1 MSLISLLIALA
12 AERYLSSSFWQFNT
26 YYQRYMQFVRRT
38 HLLES
43 RMLSALGT
51 LSLILLPVAA
61 VYALLW
67 LIDDSLLHL
76 IFSTVILII
85 CFGCIKTRGSYKKY
99 LMAAYRGEQSSCE
112 LMHEQLRCDKNLPEM
127 GFGQTLVWL
136 NYRYYLAIMLFF
148 IFLGAPGVVFYRLV
162 ATLAENPGDEK
173 IKAESGE
180 SDGEQQHMV
189 QQESNDEEKAEQ
201 SVEPKD
207 AADAEERA
215 DDTIELSSEA
225 QASTDKVETQTR
237 QVPIQDVSGPCQQFL
252 FWLDWIPVRL
262 TSFGYMLVGHF
273 SKALPVWLESLFDF
287 SKQPGAILV
296 DVAQKSEDLMVD
308 SEDCTAEPCL
318 LVRLAKR
325 NLLLLLAI
333 ISVLTLSGVIS

>member
-26 YYQRYMQFVRRT
+26 YYQRYTRFIQRT
-38 HLLES
+38 RLLES
-43 RMLSALGT
+43 GLLSVLGT
-51 LSLILLPVAA
+51 LMLIFLPVAA
-61 VYALLW
+61 VYGLLW

-76 IFSTVILII
+76 IFSTVILIV
-85 CFGCIKTRGSYKKY
+85 CFGCANTRASYKKY
-99 LMAAYRGEQSSCE
+99 LMSAYRGELSSCA
-112 LMHEQLRCDKNLPEM
+112 LMHAQLRSDKNIPEM

-136 NYRYYLAIMLFF
+136 NYRYYIAIMLFF

-162 ATLAENPGDEK
+162 ATLAENPGKDQSCD
-173 IKAESGE
+173 AP
-180 SDGEQQHMV
+180 
-189 QQESNDEEKAEQ
+189 EEGQ
-201 SVEPKD
+201 
-207 AADAEERA
+207 AA
-215 DDTIELSSEA
+215 EA
-225 QASTDKVETQTR
+225 QAVSGNETQDAEMSETAEEAGA
-237 QVPIQDVSGPCQQFL
+237 QTEQDEPQAQQALINEAASPCQQFL

-287 SKQPGAILV
+287 SKQPSAILV

-333 ISVLTLSGVIS
+333 ISLLTLSGVIS